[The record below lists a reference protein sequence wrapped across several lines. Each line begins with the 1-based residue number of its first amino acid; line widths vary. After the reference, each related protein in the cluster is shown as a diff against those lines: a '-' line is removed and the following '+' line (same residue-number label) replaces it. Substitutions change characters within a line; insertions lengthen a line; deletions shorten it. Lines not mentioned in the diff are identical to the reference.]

1 MNGDKTCSNVSQVP
15 NRSQFDAPGRRRA
28 GDEAAQAGSLYSPHR
43 LPTSVP
49 AVLPENG
56 LAAVDVVFQLID
68 HKILFCD
75 MCIDQV
81 TD

>member
-1 MNGDKTCSNVSQVP
+1 MNGDNTCSNVSKVP
-15 NRSQFDAPGRRRA
+15 SRNQLDAPERRR
-28 GDEAAQAGSLYSPHR
+28 GVDEAVQAGILYSHHR
-43 LPTSVP
+43 LPTSGP

>member
-1 MNGDKTCSNVSQVP
+1 MSMDNTCSNASQVR
-15 NRSQFDAPGRRRA
+15 NRTQFDAPGRRRVV
-28 GDEAAQAGSLYSPHR
+28 DEAVQAGSLYSHHR
-43 LPTSVP
+43 LPTSGP

-68 HKILFCD
+68 HKIFFCD

>member
-1 MNGDKTCSNVSQVP
+1 MNMDNICSNASQVP

-28 GDEAAQAGSLYSPHR
+28 GDEAVQAGNLYSSHR
-43 LPTSVP
+43 LPTSGP
-49 AVLPENG
+49 TVLSENG